1 MFGISDYPTF
11 VGAVIIFLAIPGPG
25 NLALLT
31 STAQAGLRGGLVAA
45 LGIMAGDQVLM
56 WAAVAGLSAL
66 LLASPMWFGVIQWL
80 GALYLA
86 YLGVRMVTAKPGD
99 APLLDMSSGR
109 FFRQSF
115 FITLLNPK
123 AIVFYMA
130 FFRCLSTASNRPRC
144 GPLPSWPSPSPH
156 SLFCTAWCSP
166 CWPAVCAAACSGIRG
181 SGRGCKNSLAWSW
194 SALAC
199 VSFFRSK
206 QT

>member
-66 LLASPMWFGVIQWL
+66 LLASPMLFGVIQWL

-86 YLGVRMVTAKPGD
+86 YLGVRMVTAKPGN

-123 AIVFYMA
+123 AIVFYLA
-130 FFRCLSTASNRPRC
+130 FFPLFIDPVQHQGLLTFGVMALTIAALTFLYGLGAVLLTHFLAERVRANPRM
-144 GPLPSWPSPSPH
+144 
-156 SLFCTAWCSP
+156 
-166 CWPAVCAAACSGIRG
+166 
-181 SGRGCKNSLAWSW
+181 
-194 SALAC
+194 SALLEKGAGIFLIGFG
-199 VSFFRSK
+199 VKLALSR
-206 QT
+206 

>member
-86 YLGVRMVTAKPGD
+86 YLGVRMVTAKPGA

-130 FFRCLSTASNRPRC
+130 FFPLFVDPAQHQGLLTFAVMAATIAALTFAYGLGATLLTFFLAERLRASP
-144 GPLPSWPSPSPH
+144 W
-156 SLFCTAWCSP
+156 
-166 CWPAVCAAACSGIRG
+166 I
-181 SGRGCKNSLAWSW
+181 K
-194 SALAC
+194 SALEKVAGTLLIGFGLKLAL
-199 VSFFRSK
+199 SR
-206 QT
+206 